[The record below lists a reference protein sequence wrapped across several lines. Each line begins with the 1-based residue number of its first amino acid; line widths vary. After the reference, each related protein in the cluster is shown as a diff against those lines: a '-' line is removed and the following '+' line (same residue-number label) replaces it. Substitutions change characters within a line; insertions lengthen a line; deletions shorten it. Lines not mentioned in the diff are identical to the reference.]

1 MPKPINKQQLLDEAQ
16 KKYEALERQFASLTP
31 EEMVRPE
38 VIGTWSIKDI
48 LAHLLEWQRMLMDWY
63 EAELRG
69 ETPAVPAEGYN
80 WSQLPAL
87 NQAIYERRR
96 DTALDDVRSQL
107 DASHKHMLEV
117 VASLSEE
124 ELFTPGRY
132 AWIGI
137 NTLASYVD
145 SCAGDHYRWALTGI
159 RRGTKVWSGET
170 PAAKPANRAAAGTSK
185 RVRAKVPKNAGGTAL
200 LIIDVQRELF
210 EKTTPTYEA
219 EKMLANIGLLVDKA
233 RVAKVPV
240 FYVQHSS
247 DKGLVE
253 GTDGWKLHPA
263 LNPLITDHFIHKH
276 HGNAFEDTTL
286 KAELDALH
294 VHRVVV
300 AGLVTNGCVQ
310 ATCNGAHELGYDVVL
325 VKDAH
330 SNYDTKA
337 RDIIDEW
344 NEKLSH
350 GIVQL
355 QAAADV
361 DFQSAQALRQ
371 PAISPPPTGR

>member
-1 MPKPINKQQLLDEAQ
+1 MPIPTNKQQLLDEAQ
-16 KKYEALERQFASLTP
+16 KKYEALGRQVASFTP
-31 EEMVRPE
+31 EEMVRPG

-48 LAHLLEWQRMLMDWY
+48 LAHLLEWQTMLMGWY
-63 EAELRG
+63 EAGLRG
-69 ETPAVPAEGYN
+69 EKPAVPAEGYN
-80 WSQLPAL
+80 WSQLPDL
-87 NQAIYERRR
+87 NQAIYERCR
-96 DTALDDVRSQL
+96 DAALDDVRSQL
-107 DASHKHMLEV
+107 DASHRHMQDV

-145 SCAGDHYRWALTGI
+145 SCAGAHYRWARTGI
-159 RRGTKVWSGET
+159 RSGAKVWSGET
-170 PAAKPANRAAAGTSK
+170 PAAKMTKRAAAGTGT
-185 RVRAKVPKNAGGTAL
+185 RVAAKVPKNATAL

-210 EKTTPTYEA
+210 EKTTPIYEA
-219 EKMLANIGLLVDKA
+219 EKMLANIQLLVDKA

-247 DKGLVE
+247 DKELVE
-253 GTDGWKLHPA
+253 GTDGWKLHPV
-263 LNPLITDHFIHKH
+263 LKPLITDHFIHKH
-276 HGNAFEDTTL
+276 HGNAFEDTPL

-294 VHRVVV
+294 MRRVVV
-300 AGLVTNGCVQ
+300 AGLVTHGCVQ

-330 SNYDTKA
+330 SNYNAKA
-337 RDIIDEW
+337 RDVIDEW

-350 GIVQL
+350 GIVRL
-355 QAAADV
+355 QTAAEV
-361 DFQSAQALRQ
+361 NFGV
-371 PAISPPPTGR
+371 TGTK

>member
-1 MPKPINKQQLLDEAQ
+1 MPIPTNKQQLLDEAQ
-16 KKYEALERQFASLTP
+16 KKYEALGRQVASFTP
-31 EEMVRPE
+31 EEMVRPG

-48 LAHLLEWQRMLMDWY
+48 LAHLLEWQTMLMGWY
-63 EAELRG
+63 EAGLRG
-69 ETPAVPAEGYN
+69 EKPAVPAEGYN
-80 WSQLPAL
+80 WSQLPEL
-87 NQAIYERRR
+87 NQAIYERCR
-96 DTALDDVRSQL
+96 DAALDDVRSQL
-107 DASHKHMLEV
+107 DASHRHMQDV

-145 SCAGDHYRWALTGI
+145 SCAGAHYRWARTGI
-159 RRGTKVWSGET
+159 RSGAKVWSGET
-170 PAAKPANRAAAGTSK
+170 PAAKLTKRAAAGTGT
-185 RVRAKVPKNAGGTAL
+185 RVAPKVPKNATAL

-210 EKTTPTYEA
+210 EKTTPIYEA
-219 EKMLANIGLLVDKA
+219 EKMLANIQLLVDKA

-247 DKGLVE
+247 DKELVE
-253 GTDGWKLHPA
+253 GTDGWKLHPV
-263 LNPLITDHFIHKH
+263 LKPLITDHFIHKH
-276 HGNAFEDTTL
+276 HGNAFEDTPL

-294 VHRVVV
+294 MRRVVV
-300 AGLVTNGCVQ
+300 AGLVTHGCVQ

-330 SNYDTKA
+330 SNYNAKA
-337 RDIIDEW
+337 RDVIDEW

-350 GIVQL
+350 GIVRL
-355 QAAADV
+355 QTAAEV
-361 DFQSAQALRQ
+361 NFGV
-371 PAISPPPTGR
+371 TGTK

>member
-1 MPKPINKQQLLDEAQ
+1 MHEATCKEAAMPEPTNKQQLLDEAQ
-16 KKYEALERQFASLTP
+16 KKYEALGRQVASFTP
-31 EEMVRPE
+31 EEMVRPG
-38 VIGTWSIKDI
+38 VIGIWSIKDV
-48 LAHLLEWQRMLMDWY
+48 LAHLLEWQTMLMGWY
-63 EAELRG
+63 EAGLRG
-69 ETPAVPAEGYN
+69 EKPAVPIEEYN
-80 WSQLPAL
+80 WSQLPEL
-87 NQAIYERRR
+87 NQAIYERCR
-96 DTALDDVRSQL
+96 DAALDDVRSQL
-107 DASHKHMLEV
+107 DASHRHMQDV

-145 SCAGDHYRWALTGI
+145 SCAGAHYRWARTGI

-170 PAAKPANRAAAGTSK
+170 LAAKPANRAGTGT
-185 RVRAKVPKNAGGTAL
+185 RVAVKVPKNAGGTAL

-210 EKTTPTYEA
+210 EKTTPIYEA
-219 EKMLANIGLLVDKA
+219 EKMLANIQLLVDKA

-247 DKGLVE
+247 DKELVE
-253 GTDGWKLHPA
+253 GTDGWKLHPV
-263 LNPLITDHFIHKH
+263 LKPLITDHFIHKH

-310 ATCNGAHELGYDVVL
+310 ATCNGAQNLRYDVVL

-330 SNYDTKA
+330 SNYDAKA
-337 RDIIDEW
+337 RDVIDEW
-344 NEKLSH
+344 NATLSH
-350 GIVQL
+350 GVVRL
-355 QAAADV
+355 QSAAEV
-361 DFQSAQALRQ
+361 DFEA
-371 PAISPPPTGR
+371 PGTK

>member
-1 MPKPINKQQLLDEAQ
+1 MCKEAAMPKPINKQQLLDEAQ
-16 KKYEALERQFASLTP
+16 KKYEVLERQFASFTP
-31 EEMVRPE
+31 EEMVRPG
-38 VIGTWSIKDI
+38 VIGTWSIKDT
-48 LAHLLEWQRMLMDWY
+48 LAHLLEWQKMLMDWY
-63 EAELRG
+63 EAGLRG
-69 ETPAVPAEGYN
+69 ETPVVPAEGYN

-87 NQAIYERRR
+87 NQAIYERCR

-132 AWIGI
+132 AWIDI

-145 SCAGDHYRWALTGI
+145 SCAGDHYRWALSGI

-170 PAAKPANRAAAGTSK
+170 PAAKPAHRVAVGKSK
-185 RVRAKVPKNAGGTAL
+185 HVRTKAPKNAGRTAL

-219 EKMLANIGLLVDKA
+219 EKMLANIGLRVDKGRA
-233 RVAKVPV
+233 AKVPV
-240 FYVQHSS
+240 FYVQHAGG
-247 DKGLVE
+247 KELVE

-263 LNPLITDHFIHKH
+263 LNPLITDHFIHKR

-325 VKDAH
+325 V
-330 SNYDTKA
+330 
-337 RDIIDEW
+337 RDCLLYTSD
-344 NEKLSH
+344 
-350 GIVQL
+350 
-355 QAAADV
+355 AADDLLCV
-361 DFQSAQALRQ
+361 DLG
-371 PAISPPPTGR
+371 GRRIIKKK

>member
-16 KKYEALERQFASLTP
+16 KKYEALGRQFASFTP
-31 EEMVRPE
+31 EEMVRPG

-48 LAHLLEWQRMLMDWY
+48 LAHVLEWQRMLMDWY

-80 WSQLPAL
+80 WNQLPAL
-87 NQAIYERRR
+87 NQAIYERCQ
-96 DTALDDVRSQL
+96 DAALDDVRSQL
-107 DASHKHMLEV
+107 DASHRHMLDV

-145 SCAGDHYRWALTGI
+145 SCAGAHYRWALTGI
-159 RRGTKVWSGET
+159 RRGTKVWSAET
-170 PAAKPANRAAAGTSK
+170 PTAKPAEMPAA
-185 RVRAKVPKNAGGTAL
+185 VVNAQVTEGKPAL

-210 EKTTPTYEA
+210 QKSLPIYE
-219 EKMLANIGLLVDKA
+219 EDRLLANIRLLADKA
-233 RVAKVPV
+233 HAAKAPV
-240 FYVQHSS
+240 FWVQHST
-247 DKGLVE
+247 DKVLAE

-263 LNPLITDHFIHKH
+263 LIPLKSDNFIRKH
-276 HGNAFEDTTL
+276 HGNAFEDTPL

-294 VHRVVV
+294 VRRVVV
-300 AGLVTNGCVQ
+300 AGLVTDGCVQ

-330 SNYDTKA
+330 SNYNVKA
-337 RDIIDEW
+337 RDVINKW
-344 NEKLSH
+344 NTTLSN
-350 GIVQL
+350 GVVRL
-355 QAAADV
+355 E
-361 DFQSAQALRQ
+361 SAVEVSFEARG
-371 PAISPPPTGR
+371 TK

>member
-48 LAHLLEWQRMLMDWY
+48 LAHLLEWQKMLLDWY

-87 NQAIYERRR
+87 NQAIYERCR

-170 PAAKPANRAAAGTSK
+170 PAAKPAHRTAAGTSK
-185 RVRAKVPKNAGGTAL
+185 RVRAKVQKNVNRTAL
-200 LIIDVQRELF
+200 LIIDVQRDLF
-210 EKTTPTYEA
+210 EKTTPIYEA
-219 EKMLANIGLLVDKA
+219 EKMLANIRLLVDKA
-233 RVAKVPV
+233 RAAKVPV
-240 FYVQHSS
+240 FYVQHSN
-247 DKGLVE
+247 DKELVE
-253 GTDGWKLHPA
+253 ETDGWKLHPA
-263 LNPLITDHFIHKH
+263 LTPLLTDHFIHKH

-294 VHRVVV
+294 VHCVVV

-330 SNYDTKA
+330 SNYDAKA
-337 RDIIDEW
+337 RDVIDEW

-355 QAAADV
+355 QTTADV

-371 PAISPPPTGR
+371 PAISPPTGR

>member
-1 MPKPINKQQLLDEAQ
+1 MPKPTNKQQLLDEAQ
-16 KKYEALERQFASLTP
+16 RKYEALGRQFALFTP
-31 EEMVRPE
+31 EEMVRPG

-87 NQAIYERRR
+87 NQAIYERCQ
-96 DTALDDVRSQL
+96 DVALDDVRSQL
-107 DASHKHMLEV
+107 DASHRHVLDV

-145 SCAGDHYRWALTGI
+145 SCAGAHYRWALTGI

-170 PAAKPANRAAAGTSK
+170 PAAKPANRAAPDTGTHVTAKPSK
-185 RVRAKVPKNAGGTAL
+185 TTDRSAL

-210 EKTTPTYEA
+210 EKSTPVYQA
-219 EKMLANIGLLVDKA
+219 DQLLRNINQLVDRA
-233 RVAKVPV
+233 HAADAPV
-240 FYVQHSS
+240 FFIQHCSW
-247 DKGLVE
+247 KTLVE
-253 GTDGWKLHPA
+253 GSDGWQLHPA
-263 LNPLITDHFIHKH
+263 LKLLSIDHFIHKH
-276 HGNAFEDTTL
+276 HGNAFQETTL
-286 KAELDALH
+286 KGELDALH
-294 VHRVVV
+294 VRRVVV
-300 AGLVTNGCVQ
+300 AGLLTHNCIQ
-310 ATCNGAHELGYDVVL
+310 LTCNGAHELGYDVVL
-325 VKDAH
+325 VEDAH
-330 SNYDTKA
+330 SNYNAKS
-337 RDIIDEW
+337 RDLIDEW

-350 GIVQL
+350 GVVQL
-355 QAAADV
+355 QATAEV
-361 DFQSAQALRQ
+361 DFGA
-371 PAISPPPTGR
+371 PGTK